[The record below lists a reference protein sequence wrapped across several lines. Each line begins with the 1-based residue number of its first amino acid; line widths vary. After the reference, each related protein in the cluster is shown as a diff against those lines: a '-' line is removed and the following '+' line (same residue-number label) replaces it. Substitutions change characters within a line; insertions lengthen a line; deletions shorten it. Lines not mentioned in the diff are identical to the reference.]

1 VLAATLLLHQCFGLI
16 NEDIG
21 PDPNYVWVAL
31 VYSLTLAIG
40 LTFVGRLSDIFGRRW
55 FFIGGAL
62 IALVGA
68 VVCASAKSIPMLI
81 GGETLIGLGPSS
93 QLSFPFAMGELV
105 PVKHRFLGHAILYL
119 SCFPFSGFGPA
130 VANAVVLHTGPGWR
144 MGYWL
149 LVIIDFLSLAC
160 YVVFYRP
167 PTFHMKHKIDIM
179 HWIKHFDYIGGLL
192 FTGGILLF
200 LMGLSWGGSVH
211 PWKSAHVI
219 GCMVVG
225 FITCITFVMWECF
238 APLTEPL
245 MPMRLFRNWKWV
257 ACWASLG
264 LGAGQYY
271 ALAIVWP
278 LMVSTLY
285 DDGDMMKGGY
295 MASVVGLGILSGQIV
310 GGVLARYIGKTKYQA
325 ITVFSLGGM
334 FYGCK

>member
-81 GGETLIGLGPSS
+81 GGETLIGLGASS

-105 PVKHRFLGHAILYL
+105 PVKHRFLGNAILYL

-167 PTFHMKHKIDIM
+167 PTFHMKHKNDNIM
-179 HWIKHFDYIGGLL
+179 NWIKHLDYIGALL
-192 FTGGILLF
+192 FTCGILFVLDG
-200 LMGLSWGGSVH
+200 LVMGTFSVSLEVCTRH
-211 PWKSAHVI
+211 WLHGRWLHHMYYVRHVGMLCTI
-219 GCMVVG
+219 DRTSHANEALPKLEMG
-225 FITCITFVMWECF
+225 
-238 APLTEPL
+238 
-245 MPMRLFRNWKWV
+245 RL
-257 ACWASLG
+257 LG
-264 LGAGQYY
+264 LAWLRRWSILCTCHC
-271 ALAIVWP
+271 LAV
-278 LMVSTLY
+278 
-285 DDGDMMKGGY
+285 DGLD
-295 MASVVGLGILSGQIV
+295 II
-310 GGVLARYIGKTKYQA
+310 R
-325 ITVFSLGGM
+325 
-334 FYGCK
+334 